1 MVPPTG
7 ARWETWAQ
15 VSTVDEHG
23 VERSVA
29 DVAAET
35 TALAAEKPVRLAGRP
50 LTADAAAA
58 LFRRLLTTPGTFSA
72 PLTLDAI
79 ERKSVLEDAA
89 RSGCIAIEVRRE
101 GTLARAL
108 ASGIE
113 VDRSAFQRTVTA
125 LRRARGLG
133 IATIA
138 RLDLGR
144 PGDDEGVFERTL
156 RFCRRALIAV
166 PIVEAAAASA
176 DSATA
181 SAATDLLAAGASLPA
196 QASHGDP
203 PPLGAMD
210 RSTLENGVRWTLERL
225 NQHGAI
231 WRRALWPA
239 GARGFALR
247 VGYALRR
254 EAPRA
259 SGGRYTTTMNLLRS
273 LNRTKRTRQRG
284 KLLAT
289 AEPSATPPS
298 QNRSLRI
305 RATANER
312 LAALFIAV
320 EGALDVRGAHALLEQ
335 VREALQAGFQRITID
350 FGGLEWVS
358 ADVVTRFVAENR
370 LRLGELS
377 RWIRLENLNGVAH
390 ALRRQLGDVE
400 GIRLIESAAAHA

>member
-1 MVPPTG
+1 MVPATG
-7 ARWETWAQ
+7 APWEGWAR
-15 VSTVDEHG
+15 VSILDEHG
-23 VERSVA
+23 AERPVA

-35 TALAAEKPVRLAGRP
+35 SAVAGERPVRLAGRP
-50 LTADAAAA
+50 LGADAAAA
-58 LFRRLLTTPGTFSA
+58 LFRRLLATPGTFSA
-72 PLTLDAI
+72 PLTLEAI

-89 RSGCIAIEVRRE
+89 RSGCVAIEVNRE
-101 GTLARAL
+101 GTLAPAL
-108 ASGIE
+108 ASGIG
-113 VDRSAFQRTVTA
+113 VDRSSFQRAITA

-156 RFCRRALIAV
+156 RFCRQALIAV
-166 PIVEAAAASA
+166 PIVEAAAPGSGGIPAA
-176 DSATA
+176 NDAAPANEAVATPV
-181 SAATDLLAAGASLPA
+181 TRG
-196 QASHGDP
+196 G
-203 PPLGAMD
+203 PLGAMD

-225 NQHGAI
+225 NQHAAI
-231 WRRALWPA
+231 WRRSLWPA

-247 VGYALRR
+247 VGYARRR
-254 EAPRA
+254 ETPRS

-273 LNRTKRTRQRG
+273 LNRTKRTGQRR
-284 KLLAT
+284 KLLAAADPLPT
-289 AEPSATPPS
+289 PSPR
-298 QNRSLRI
+298 NRILRI

-320 EGALDVRGAHALLEQ
+320 EGTLDVRGAHALLEQ
-335 VREALQAGFQRITID
+335 VRAALQAGFQRITID
-350 FGGLEWVS
+350 VGGLEWVS

-377 RWIRLENLNGVAH
+377 RWIRLENLQGVAH

-400 GIRLIESAAAHA
+400 GIRLIESAAAHV